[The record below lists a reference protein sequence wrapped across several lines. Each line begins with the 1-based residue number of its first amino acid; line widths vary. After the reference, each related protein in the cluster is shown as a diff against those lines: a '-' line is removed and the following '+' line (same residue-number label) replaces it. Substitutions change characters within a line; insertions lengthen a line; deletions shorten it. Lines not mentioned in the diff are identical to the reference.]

1 MNWQPFETIYSAISD
16 KDFDFVFSV
25 KFSDGTIKNLDLE
38 TILEWD
44 NGASSEYGN
53 KDIILWKKTEIKI

>member
-1 MNWQPFETIYSAISD
+1 MKWQPFETIYSAIND
-16 KDFDFVFSV
+16 EDFDFVFSV
-25 KFSDGTIKNLDLE
+25 KFSDGTIKNLELE

-53 KDIILWKKTEIKI
+53 KDIVSWKKTKKRI

>member
-1 MNWQPFETIYSAISD
+1 MKWQPFETIYSAIRD
-16 KDFDFVFSV
+16 EDFDFVFSV
-25 KFSDGTIKNLDLE
+25 KFSDGTIKNLELE

-53 KDIILWKKTEIKI
+53 KDIVSWKKTKKRI

>member
-1 MNWQPFETIYSAISD
+1 MKWQPFETIYSAISD
-16 KDFDFVFSV
+16 EDFDFVFSV
-25 KFSDGTIKNLDLE
+25 KFSDGTIKNLELE

-53 KDIILWKKTEIKI
+53 KDIVSWKKTKKRI